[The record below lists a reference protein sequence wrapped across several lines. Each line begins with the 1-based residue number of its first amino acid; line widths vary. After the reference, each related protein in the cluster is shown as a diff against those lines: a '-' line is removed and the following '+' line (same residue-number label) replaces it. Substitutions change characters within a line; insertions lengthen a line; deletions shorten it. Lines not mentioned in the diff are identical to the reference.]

1 MSDMHTFPFTL
12 NRRGLLSAL
21 GGAVAISY
29 LPGRAW
35 AKPADVI
42 AAQKKMFGDTR
53 ATEGRIKI
61 KLPPIAE
68 NGFSVPI
75 RIDVDSPMTDAD
87 YVKRVALFAERNP
100 LPEIGV
106 FHFTPQSG
114 QATVNA
120 RIRMGGTQTLTAI
133 AEMSDGSLWSGNGKT
148 VVTLAA
154 CVVL

>member
-1 MSDMHTFPFTL
+1 MSEKNTPPFTL
-12 NRRGLLSAL
+12 NRRGLLGGL
-21 GGAVAISY
+21 GGAIAIAN

-35 AKPADVI
+35 ADPEDVV
-42 AAQKKMFGDTR
+42 AAQKKMFGEGTI
-53 ATEGRIKI
+53 TEGRIKL

-75 RIDVDSPMTDAD
+75 KIDVDSPMTDSD

-100 LPEIGV
+100 LPEIAV

-114 QATVNA
+114 QATVNT

-133 AEMSDGSLWSGNGKT
+133 AEMSDGSLWSGKGKT